1 MVVDELYKDA
11 ADNEVSTGFSFN
23 ADVLQRAIKNIYER
37 KYNPNKEIDGH
48 LLEEVHRIINAA
60 TDIGFSGREADG
72 EFMRQLK
79 SNNGVFAAFKT
90 HRMGRDIASRLI
102 DDNGEVK
109 SFQQFQQD
117 VEPITSHHIDRWL
130 RTEYDTAIK
139 RAQQAADMMQYREEA
154 DVLPNLEWLPSTAMK
169 PREDHMV
176 FYHHIWAIDD
186 PFWQKHKPGDQWGCQ
201 CDLAPTDAPI
211 TDNEGLGGEPN
222 AKPSKGLSGDPSRTG
237 IIFSDDHPYF
247 PSDCNHCV
255 FNSNQF
261 NIFRNKKKDC
271 HQCASIRSV
280 VAFKATPQQIE
291 ASKKQVNEFKQ
302 SIPKGQMKIVKI
314 DDPIIGELTISRQ
327 SVKGWCSHPFKY
339 ILERNNAIT
348 NLKKLFNKA
357 KYFGWA
363 EDDIVNISGVMRQKH
378 QDTKYWLYYRV
389 VINDEESYICVKHL
403 HDGRYVP
410 YCLNDQRSW
419 HDTAPKVQQELPPNI
434 KK

>member
-169 PREDHMV
+169 PREDHMP

-255 FNSNQF
+255 FNSNRF

-271 HQCASIRSV
+271 HQCADREEIVEETREVAHKETTEELKAAFVEVREQIKREFGYDAIIPLPVGAKHGTGKMQLKSDAVKRCLKSYKHTGSIRS
-280 VAFKATPQQIE
+280 KRCLLE
-291 ASKKQVNEFKQ
+291 AS
-302 SIPKGQMKIVKI
+302 
-314 DDPIIGELTISRQ
+314 R
-327 SVKGWCSHPFKY
+327 HP
-339 ILERNNAIT
+339 ER
-348 NLKKLFNKA
+348 LRYLR
-357 KYFGWA
+357 WA
-363 EDDIVNISGVMRQKH
+363 ELGEGKDLTNPDDVRNIERKRERGVIG
-378 QDTKYWLYYRV
+378 Y
-389 VINDEESYICVKHL
+389 N
-403 HDGRYVP
+403 RYVFEFDGDTWILGLEEIKDGYEQP
-410 YCLNDQRSW
+410 YFIAL
-419 HDTAPKVQQELPPNI
+419 K
-434 KK
+434 

>member
-60 TDIGFSGREADG
+60 TDIGFSGGEADG
-72 EFMRQLK
+72 EFVHQLR

-109 SFQQFQQD
+109 SFRQFQQD

-201 CDLAPTDAPI
+201 CDLAPTDAPV
-211 TDNEGLGGEPN
+211 TDNEGLGREPN

-247 PSDCNHCV
+247 PNSCGNCV
-255 FNSNQF
+255 FNKGQLSLF
-261 NIFRNKKKDC
+261 TNKDKDC
-271 HQCASIRSV
+271 YQCTKANKAIDRARTIAHHATREELKAAYNDVRSKIIAEFDNDTLISIPIADKHCTGNLQLNRPSLKRCLKSNEHTRSV
-280 VAFKATPQQIE
+280 Q
-291 ASKKQVNEFKQ
+291 SK
-302 SIPKGQMKIVKI
+302 
-314 DDPIIGELTISRQ
+314 
-327 SVKGWCSHPFKY
+327 
-339 ILERNNAIT
+339 
-348 NLKKLFNKA
+348 
-357 KYFGWA
+357 
-363 EDDIVNISGVMRQKH
+363 
-378 QDTKYWLYYRV
+378 
-389 VINDEESYICVKHL
+389 
-403 HDGRYVP
+403 
-410 YCLNDQRSW
+410 YCLLEAAHHPERLRHREYEPLGARKDLSKPE
-419 HDTAPKVQQELPPNI
+419 DLANI
-434 KK
+434 ERKRARGVIGYNIYEFEYAGKTWVLGLEVVVDGYEQPYYITLK

>member
-154 DVLPNLEWLPSTAMK
+154 DVLPNLEWLPSTAMN
-169 PREDHMV
+169 PREDHMP

-186 PFWQKHKPGDQWGCQ
+186 PFWQKHKPGDQWGCL

-247 PSDCNHCV
+247 PNSCGNCIFNKSTLSRFTNKNKDCYQCANREEIMEETREVAHKETKAELKTAFIEVRERIKKEFGYDTIIPLPIQNTHGTGKMQLKSEALKECLKSYKHTRSVQSKHCLLEV
-255 FNSNQF
+255 IRHPERLRYREWEPLGARKDLSNPKDVA
-261 NIFRNKKKDC
+261 NIEKKK
-271 HQCASIRSV
+271 ARGVIGYN
-280 VAFKATPQQIE
+280 IY
-291 ASKKQVNEFKQ
+291 EFDYVGKTWVL
-302 SIPKGQMKIVKI
+302 GLE
-314 DDPIIGELTISRQ
+314 IIKDGYEQ
-327 SVKGWCSHPFKY
+327 PYY
-339 ILERNNAIT
+339 IA
-348 NLKKLFNKA
+348 LK
-357 KYFGWA
+357 
-363 EDDIVNISGVMRQKH
+363 
-378 QDTKYWLYYRV
+378 
-389 VINDEESYICVKHL
+389 
-403 HDGRYVP
+403 
-410 YCLNDQRSW
+410 
-419 HDTAPKVQQELPPNI
+419 
-434 KK
+434 